1 MLEAELEK
9 MTRIAAENRAQA
21 KAQEAR
27 IAMLEAEL
35 HKATRIGTRAAG
47 GVGEETRTR
56 EQPSP
61 SNAAVGLVA
70 QIVSSPHP
78 SHAPASLAGDETVEV
93 HPPKSPPA
101 PPAEGAAP
109 LEEEAAPANGWQMGA
124 WMRDT
129 LGVHDIIASCFEATG
144 SPFEYAKGLTAERC
158 ELLLREGKIVER
170 LVHALKLGLERLRLQ
185 QVATAIDLNRE
196 FAKGTGKV
204 ELAYGGMDT
213 FYGGLE
219 GFIGPPLMEMESASL
234 QAIASA
240 LVSEGHSG
248 TGPTLLGKM
257 EFEHCGSPDSDV
269 PFPSQMGEEI
279 VRPRAQWA
287 YAVKEPSPDH
297 YHIGYRCAKSHAH
310 PIYGVRYTHLDKP
323 ETLCKG
329 AYDKLLKKVSNGEL
343 SEAQLKKELNISLVE
358 LREYVPVAGCDAKDP
373 DDDGTFGIGGR
384 CRRGLKAA
392 WAETERRNAILADKR
407 LAVAI
412 LEVWH
417 VHPLTR
423 LHRPCVP
430 SNAWHVRTH
439 ARTAHVQEVVSV
451 MLYTGPM
458 YLKCASAHV
467 KPLRRGAPT
476 RLNI

>member
-1 MLEAELEK
+1 M
-9 MTRIAAENRAQA
+9 
-21 KAQEAR
+21 
-27 IAMLEAEL
+27 
-35 HKATRIGTRAAG
+35 
-47 GVGEETRTR
+47 
-56 EQPSP
+56 
-61 SNAAVGLVA
+61 
-70 QIVSSPHP
+70 
-78 SHAPASLAGDETVEV
+78 
-93 HPPKSPPA
+93 
-101 PPAEGAAP
+101 
-109 LEEEAAPANGWQMGA
+109 
-124 WMRDT
+124 
-129 LGVHDIIASCFEATG
+129 
-144 SPFEYAKGLTAERC
+144 
-158 ELLLREGKIVER
+158 
-170 LVHALKLGLERLRLQ
+170 
-185 QVATAIDLNRE
+185 
-196 FAKGTGKV
+196 
-204 ELAYGGMDT
+204 
-213 FYGGLE
+213 
-219 GFIGPPLMEMESASL
+219 
-234 QAIASA
+234 
-240 LVSEGHSG
+240 
-248 TGPTLLGKM
+248 
-257 EFEHCGSPDSDV
+257 
-269 PFPSQMGEEI
+269 
-279 VRPRAQWA
+279 
-287 YAVKEPSPDH
+287 
-297 YHIGYRCAKSHAH
+297 
-310 PIYGVRYTHLDKP
+310 
-323 ETLCKG
+323 
-329 AYDKLLKKVSNGEL
+329 VSNGEL